1 MALTGLK
8 DPSLKLILFGG
19 KGGVGKTTCACS
31 TALHLAGDSKT
42 LLFSVDPAHSLSDS
56 FGLKISNEIKEVE
69 TIKNLSALEINAEK
83 ALFKFKT
90 DHDEQI
96 KRILNTSTNLD
107 AEDIEAVLGLPI
119 PGMDEIMGFKT
130 IVDLINET
138 RFDKYVADMA
148 PTGHALRL
156 LTSPKLL
163 DSWIKVL
170 AKMRWKYR
178 YMVETFAG
186 RYICDQ
192 GDDFL
197 LDMKKSVKR
206 IEDLLRHQNQ
216 AEFIVV
222 TVPEGMVILETERLI
237 NSLSKY
243 GIKVRQ
249 LVINNVSESAG
260 CEFCREKKKE
270 HERYVEQ
277 IKKKFSD
284 LTITVIPSHTREI
297 RGIKALNSFS
307 QELFSQQ

>member
-31 TALHLAGDSKT
+31 TALYLAGDSKT

-56 FGLKISNEIKEVE
+56 LGLRISDQIKEVQ

-83 ALFKFKT
+83 ALFKFKAE
-90 DHDEQI
+90 HDEQI
-96 KRILNTSTNLD
+96 KKILNTSTNLD

-138 RFDKYVADMA
+138 KFDKYVADMA

-178 YMVETFAG
+178 YMVERFAG
-186 RYICDQ
+186 RYTSDQ

-237 NSLSKY
+237 NSLFKY
-243 GIKVRQ
+243 RIKVRQ

-270 HERYVEQ
+270 HEQYVKQ
-277 IKKKFSD
+277 LKKKFSD
-284 LTITVIPSHTREI
+284 LNITVIPSRSGEI
-297 RGIKALNSFS
+297 KGIKALKNFS
-307 QELFSQQ
+307 QELFGQQ